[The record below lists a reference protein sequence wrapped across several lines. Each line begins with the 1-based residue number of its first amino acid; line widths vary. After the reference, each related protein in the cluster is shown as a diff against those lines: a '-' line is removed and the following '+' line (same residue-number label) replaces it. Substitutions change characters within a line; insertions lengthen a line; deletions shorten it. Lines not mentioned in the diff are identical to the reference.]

1 MGFNQNVRFGITL
14 LLAVLSKNV
23 FSEAPASR
31 VEADLAAYERRCERS
46 GSLAF
51 LGPEQTWSATA
62 PQRSLQDL
70 GNFVQ
75 SNRITSPAALVTA
88 FRGAAQNAWPTN
100 SFLMSHSESGQ
111 ADNIDGNNPRVLLY
125 GNGLILGAT
134 GHSNPEN
141 SADRA
146 QNNNRIEVIRYDEAE
161 RRYQFGLLD
170 FNRTPPTLEEPTTC
184 FRCHGTPP
192 RPIWQP
198 LQFWDHLTRV
208 NQRTPFTPRPNSIYS
223 TLGNTS
229 RDKWTEALNF
239 TSYLDHLNFR
249 HTAASLRASNNYA
262 RYRYATL
269 AALMR
274 CEDIPSFVGNEAQT
288 MIRTAG
294 TLAGLQANTEEV
306 ISINNRLAVRF
317 GESNGFAHLRG
328 RITTSSLQTADI
340 DSIAALRFLY
350 EGRGISLRQ
359 LSSRRARNVPGE
371 ERVGYGFLSSGVTP
385 QLGAPEII
393 CHLLP
398 NAIREDPRLFELLV
412 RQTNSLGASGSAKD
426 CDLLKRLSLEAI
438 GGAGNQRR
446 GATDTPRVHERD

>member
-1 MGFNQNVRFGITL
+1 MRFNQSVRFGITL

-23 FSEAPASR
+23 FSEASASR
-31 VEADLAAYERRCERS
+31 VATDLAAYERRCERS
-46 GSLAF
+46 GSLDF
-51 LGPEQTWSATA
+51 LIPNQIWSATA

-70 GNFVQ
+70 RNFVQ

-111 ADNIDGNNPRVLLY
+111 ADNIDRNNPRVLLY

-141 SADRA
+141 SADSA

-161 RRYQFGLLD
+161 RRYRFGLLN

-208 NQRTPFTPRPNSIYS
+208 NQSTPFSPRPNSIYS
-223 TLGNTS
+223 ALGNTS
-229 RDKWTEALNF
+229 RDRWTEALNF
-239 TSYLDHLNFR
+239 TSYLDHLSLR
-249 HTAASLRASNNYA
+249 HTAASLMASNNYA

-288 MIRTAG
+288 LIRTAG
-294 TLAGLQANTEEV
+294 TLAQLQANTEEV
-306 ISINNRLAVRF
+306 ISRNNNLARRF
-317 GESNGFAHLRG
+317 GQSNGFAHLQG
-328 RITTSSLQTADI
+328 RITTSNLQTTDS

-359 LSSRRARNVPGE
+359 LSSRRAQNVPGE
-371 ERVGYGFLSSGVTP
+371 ERVGYGFLSSGAVGE
-385 QLGAPEII
+385 LGAQELI
-393 CHLLP
+393 CYLLP
-398 NAIREDPRLFELLV
+398 NAIREDPRLFRLLV
-412 RQTNSLGASGSAKD
+412 RQTNSRGASGSAED
-426 CDLLKRLSLEAI
+426 CALLKRLSLEAI
-438 GGAGNQRR
+438 RGAGNQHKD
-446 GATDTPRVHERD
+446 ATDTPPVQRSH